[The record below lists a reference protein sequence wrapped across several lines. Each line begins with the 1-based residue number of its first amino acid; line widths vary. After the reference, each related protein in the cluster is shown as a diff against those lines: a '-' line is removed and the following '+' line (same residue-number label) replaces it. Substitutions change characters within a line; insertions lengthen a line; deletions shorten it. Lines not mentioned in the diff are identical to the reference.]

1 MKTLKTIAFVAI
13 LINHATA
20 QNFSIDSLIKNEI
33 DLSIDSIKEEL
44 AALNLTDAELLKHT
58 ASAHY
63 IYMESGNIKSAVKDM
78 ENNLSFNE
86 WLAKH
91 PNVKLEENLLIVK
104 SDYSLMKN
112 KKSTNYTSLPAK
124 NRLPHSIISKNDLT
138 TSSGK
143 WIFNYSPKNKFSDEF
158 LIGFYFTSD
167 FGFEVLTENA
177 PKIIAYGN
185 AIEEKGNVMLSNF
198 NQEPALNKILSFL
211 EKLIDICAAIVIN
224 YNNPDIIR
232 YTIANVLVPKMVKS
246 TSGFQK

>member
-13 LINHATA
+13 LINQATA
-20 QNFSIDSLIKNEI
+20 QNFSIESLVKKEI
-33 DLSIDSIKEEL
+33 NSPLDSIKEEL
-44 AALNLTDAELLKHT
+44 TALNLTDSEILKHT

-86 WLAKH
+86 WINKY
-91 PNVKLEENLLIVK
+91 PNVKLEENLLVVK

-112 KKSTNYTSLPAK
+112 KKSTNYASLPSE
-124 NRLPHSIISKNDLT
+124 NRLPHSIISKNNLT
-138 TSSGK
+138 TSNGK

-167 FGFEVLTENA
+167 FGFEALTEHV

-185 AIEEKGNVMLSNF
+185 AIEEKGNVMLTNF
-198 NQEPALNKILSFL
+198 NQEPALNKIITFL
-211 EKLIDICAAIVIN
+211 EKLIDICAAIIIN
-224 YNNPDIIR
+224 YNNPDLIR

-246 TSGFQK
+246 TNSFQK

>member
-1 MKTLKTIAFVAI
+1 MKTLKTIAFVAT
-13 LINHATA
+13 LFNHATA

-63 IYMESGNIKSAVKDM
+63 IYMESGDIKSAVKDM
-78 ENNLSFNE
+78 ENNLSFNK

-91 PNVKLEENLLIVK
+91 PNVKLEENLLVVK
-104 SDYSLMKN
+104 TDYSLMKN
-112 KKSTNYTSLPAK
+112 KKSTNYTSLPSK
-124 NRLPHSIISKNDLT
+124 NRLPHSIISKNSL
-138 TSSGK
+138 TSSSRR

-167 FGFEVLTENA
+167 FGFEALTEHA

-185 AIEEKGNVMLSNF
+185 AIEEKGNEMLSNF

-211 EKLIDICAAIVIN
+211 EKLIDVCAAIVIN
-224 YNNPDIIR
+224 YSNPDIIR
-232 YTIANVLVPKMVKS
+232 YAVANVLVPKMAKS